1 MAAVE
6 DTAPVDF
13 DDYDFDDFDEEDYE
27 TLPCSFKY
35 VRICLLL
42 PSVNG
47 FLNAFLWPAYS
58 LYFEEMGW
66 PLVRAGLSITVGFGS
81 RVFLQQLQLRSGYW
95 MIVPLSAIHLA
106 IVVLGLVFQT
116 SEWAVFLQIVAWLAI
131 DPTCAIEGIA
141 FDTFGDS
148 ETQAR
153 QATSTVSGLRVPQQ
167 WVLSVFTIAFA
178 CSCTFGG
185 ILYDLGSW
193 TGVAMYHLILQG
205 LMLVLLALEPAC
217 RHSFMRVFFADADEE
232 MDLDPENAETK
243 GKKSKGSKDPFEI
256 GDQMFI
262 AVIPDAPEIKLP
274 SAVDELQ
281 IEEVTGT
288 EDGKR
293 EKSQSLGAQ
302 KHIGPEI
309 L

>member
-6 DTAPVDF
+6 DTEPE
-13 DDYDFDDFDEEDYE
+13 DFDDFDDFDDEDYE

-42 PSVNG
+42 PAVNG

-66 PLVRAGLSITVGFGS
+66 PLVRAG
-81 RVFLQQLQLRSGYW
+81 
-95 MIVPLSAIHLA
+95 
-106 IVVLGLVFQT
+106 
-116 SEWAVFLQIVAWLAI
+116 
-131 DPTCAIEGIA
+131 IA

-153 QATSTVSGLRVPQQ
+153 QATST
-167 WVLSVFTIAFA
+167 VLSVFTIAFA

-262 AVIPDAPEIKLP
+262 AVIPDATEIKLP

-293 EKSQSLGAQ
+293 EKSQMDTPSVFLSLQVLCRNADA
-302 KHIGPEI
+302 IGGSVAGVLATWLFSLDPAAPFALGTALASVLDRMEQGSKW
-309 L
+309 